1 MKRFLV
7 PSLII
12 VLALL
17 IAVPA
22 FALEVKWGG
31 LFRARVINQVN
42 FTNYAYPAN
51 DLSMI
56 RWAPG
61 VDAKGKRSRDHPGIF
76 PATGKFENL
85 AARAD
90 GAPS

>member
-7 PSLII
+7 PSLVI

-31 LFRARVINQVN
+31 LFRARV
-42 FTNYAYPAN
+42 
-51 DLSMI
+51 LSQSDVYQ
-56 RWAPG
+56 PL
-61 VDAKGKRSRDHPGIF
+61 VSRQ
-76 PATGKFENL
+76 
-85 AARAD
+85 
-90 GAPS
+90 